1 MPHLLGLEVHSAGL
15 TVAAMR
21 PDQTIVLRP
30 VDDLASVL
38 RRTNARRWKWS
49 LGVAES
55 EADATEAAN
64 ELFLAL
70 QHALGDAPTLVGVAV
85 PALWNDRA
93 RRALLRSMED
103 TTLEVLRIVRD
114 TTALAIGAAHHD
126 PSVGG
131 ICLLVHVGTHKLE
144 LSVAEVSPGKV
155 HVRARKSVAG
165 LDGANVKTDG
175 ILPLVTAVARLTLRE
190 AGVAA
195 TEVTRF
201 LCAGRRVHE
210 RSLHLDLQGAWSI
223 PVEASPPGAIAVGA
237 ALVAAGL
244 SGVGRA
250 WEILDDLG
258 EAPLASLRGAPG
270 PRITRPPPL
279 VEEAPPVDEFVWPP
293 VDEVLVIERYRSTAP
308 PPPPNADDGWDLH
321 DPPPTAPPPSDVRP
335 SAPAV
340 EVPAV
345 EVPAVEMPAVE
356 MPASGAFVGVRSPDE
371 VLARPTL
378 GALLQ
383 QFTFLP
389 GASGTLTLR
398 YRSERITIPIEGGN
412 PCLTPDERAAVLAA
426 FAWPEG
432 TFAWRRERV
441 SWAVRARAVPMEGL
455 VSAGLRAGPTSR

>member
-49 LGVAES
+49 LGVTER
-55 EADATEAAN
+55 EDDATEAAN

-70 QHALGDAPTLVGVAV
+70 QHALGDAPTLVGAAV

-103 TTLEVLRIVRD
+103 TTLEVVRLVRD
-114 TTALAIGAAHHD
+114 STALAIGAAHHD

-131 ICLLVHVGTHKLE
+131 VCVLLHLGTHKLE

-155 HVRARKSVAG
+155 RVRARKSVAG
-165 LDGANVKTDG
+165 LDGANVKADG
-175 ILPLVTAVARLTLRE
+175 ILPLITAVARFTLRE

-201 LCAGRRVHE
+201 VCAGRRVHE
-210 RSLHLDLQGAWSI
+210 RSLHRDLQRAWSV
-223 PVEASPPGAIAVGA
+223 PVEASQPGAIAVGA

-244 SGVGRA
+244 SGVGHP
-250 WEILDDLG
+250 WEIIDDLG

-270 PRITRPPPL
+270 PRITRPPPPL
-279 VEEAPPVDEFVWPP
+279 VEESPPVDEFVWPP

-308 PPPPNADDGWDLH
+308 PPPPSTDDRQQPH
-321 DPPPTAPPPSDVRP
+321 DPPPAVE
-335 SAPAV
+335 APAV
-340 EVPAV
+340 EA
-345 EVPAVEMPAVE
+345 
-356 MPASGAFVGVRSPDE
+356 PASGAFVGLRSPSTE
-371 VLARPTL
+371 GFARPTL
-378 GALLQ
+378 ATLLQ
-383 QFTFLP
+383 RFISLP
-389 GASGTLTLR
+389 GASGILTLR
-398 YRSERITIPIEGGN
+398 HRSERIVVPIEGGN

-426 FAWPEG
+426 FTWPEG

-441 SWAVRARAVPMEGL
+441 PWAVRARSVPMAEL
-455 VSAGLRAGPTSR
+455 VAAGLRACLDASDAAAPAPCDPGRFCT